1 MNLGSFLIIVVSI
14 LTWQSQHFCF
24 VAYFAESSCIKYK
37 KARSQDDLSP
47 EYKNLR
53 INLSSSSS

>member
-1 MNLGSFLIIVVSI
+1 MNLGSFLIIKVVSI

-47 EYKNLR
+47 E
-53 INLSSSSS
+53 I

>member
-37 KARSQDDLSP
+37 KARSQDDPLAGNIKIY
-47 EYKNLR
+47 EL
-53 INLSSSSS
+53 I

>member
-14 LTWQSQHFCF
+14 LTWQCF

-47 EYKNLR
+47 E
-53 INLSSSSS
+53 I